1 MPIHDITVGISTTLP
16 VWPGNPGIELERVQ
30 QIGVAGA
37 HANVSRLALGVHT
50 GTHVD
55 APLHFVENA
64 AGVDTLPL
72 NILIGRARVIHL
84 PRADR
89 ITAAALDQA
98 RHPPRTRRLLVRTRN
113 SNWWRDASTDFH
125 TDFVAVSADGA
136 DWLVAHKV
144 ELIGVDY
151 LSVAPWKESYDTHRI
166 LLMAGVVV
174 IEGLNLNNIKPGRYD
189 LTCLPLKLIGSDGAP
204 ARAILTDI

>member
-98 RHPPRTRRLLVRTRN
+98 RLPPRTRRLLVRTRN

>member
-1 MPIHDITVGISTTLP
+1 MSIHDITVGISTTLP

-30 QIGVAGA
+30 QIGVNGA

-55 APLHFVENA
+55 APLHFVA
-64 AGVDTLPL
+64 DASGVDTLPL
-72 NILIGRARVIHL
+72 DILIGRARVINL

-89 ITAAALDQA
+89 ITSDALEKA
-98 RHPPRTRRLLVRTRN
+98 RIPPRTRRLLVRTRN

-174 IEGLNLNNIKPGRYD
+174 IEGLNLNNLKPGRYD

-204 ARAILTDI
+204 ARAILTDL